1 LKSFTKFKD
10 RLFGVVVVLFASS
23 VFSFAQS
30 AEIEW
35 KDPAITVDESS
46 GTVDVTL
53 LRSGSLTG
61 LASIFYQ
68 TVAGTATSGFDYQS
82 INNRQALF
90 TGGKEELT
98 VSIRINQDFQKEGPE
113 TFLLQLFNPNTG
125 TIIGSNKDLTITIQD
140 DDVATIEWSEG
151 VVRVG
156 EDASSV
162 ELIATRSGGTGF
174 SASVDYNT
182 TGGTAS
188 PVFDFQSKSGTLNF
202 LAGEVQKSVFIN
214 ITNDTQSESDEEFTV
229 QLSDPNS
236 AELGSQ
242 GQVRVIIEDD
252 ESSPGTIGWN
262 VSSIQKS
269 EGGLEVELVAQRTGG
284 SLGSVSVQYATS
296 DGSAANGTD
305 YIGSSGFLNWGAGST
320 TPRSVTITILEDQM
334 DESDETFNL
343 ILSNLVGDADLGQ
356 STAIIT
362 IQDND
367 EISSAGT
374 VGFTTGILTVE
385 ESVGVAFVSVSRIGG
400 SSGELEVSYSFTDS
414 TAVRGSD
421 FTGVDGV
428 LQWSDGDVQNKF
440 ISFPIIDDGVFESD
454 ESFVISLAASIP
466 EILNESS
473 AINVVIEDD
482 DVASQGTVV
491 FASSIQSIPE
501 SAGTLNVA
509 VQRIGGATGAV
520 SVSYQ
525 TIEGVAMASIDF
537 VNQVGE
543 LNWADGDGADKFI
556 VLTILDDLLFE
567 GNESFSIQL
576 SDIGDGSVAGEN
588 SIQTIT
594 ISDDEAE
601 PGTWFEFNRTLYS
614 GTEGSGLVEILVER
628 FGDGV
633 GQASVQVR
641 SENADA
647 IAGVDYTQLSVVL
660 NWADGDVEPKTAN
673 LVLLN
678 DFSSELNERVS
689 LLLSDPSEN
698 ALVGDVVEA
707 QALIYDDD
715 TNSGELL
722 NLSTRGYVGFND
734 EVLIGGFIIFNG
746 PLRVLIRAV
755 GPSLVTVPGFLQDP
769 SLQIINNAD
778 QSLVD
783 ENDDWLDNFT
793 QIQPII
799 DTGLGNLNA
808 RESALLLTLPA
819 GSYSAIVST
828 NGPPGIGSI
837 EIYVDQS
844 AGLSGDL
851 VNIST
856 RSLVGTDDKRV
867 IGGFVILGSKPK
879 QVLIRGIGPS
889 MAAAGVNNV
898 LGDLMLELFSG
909 ATKMTENNDW
919 QSADNAGMVSSLL
932 PPANAKESALLITL
946 DPGGYTA
953 ILSGASGSTG
963 IGLIE
968 IYEVTE

>member
-1 LKSFTKFKD
+1 MKSFTKFKD

-856 RSLVGTDDKRV
+856 RGHVSSGDDIL
-867 IGGFVILGSKPK
+867 IGGLIIGGNASKRLLFRGMGPSLIIPGTPSLTDPELLLFNQAGQEIFSNNNWLDAPNWDEIEATHFAPMNTESAMLLDLNPGAYSLHLRPGSGAE
-879 QVLIRGIGPS
+879 GIGS
-889 MAAAGVNNV
+889 V
-898 LGDLMLELFSG
+898 
-909 ATKMTENNDW
+909 
-919 QSADNAGMVSSLL
+919 
-932 PPANAKESALLITL
+932 
-946 DPGGYTA
+946 
-953 ILSGASGSTG
+953 
-963 IGLIE
+963 E
-968 IYEVTE
+968 IYSLN

>member
-1 LKSFTKFKD
+1 MKSFTKFKD